1 MRPGTQRE
9 RWPASVSSRI
19 AATSSSSA
27 ASTRPFAAKTSAQHV
42 RQNARS
48 VTWSYRLTNSSRT
61 LLHCCGL
68 LGVAGP
74 LTGEHQGAADVG
86 ERLETCRLTACRGGH
101 SLVEVSE
108 SLINGAQ
115 RDLGETELGERAQLE
130 VGVARP
136 QRDVE
141 RLRCQARRLIGVS
154 SLLGTRQIKPPLLG
168 ARRYVAKQAL
178 GPSEPTTRS
187 RVVSERECVFARK
200 PECDSRS
207 ARELAVASKTGVRSL
222 ARNDGIALLA
232 EPPEGATEPVERLR
246 ELLDRERAF
255 KRRAGRR
262 PVARG
267 ECLVALGN
275 RRLRRSRSHS

>member
-1 MRPGTQRE
+1 MSARRAAGGTQRE

-68 LGVAGP
+68 SASPARSHASIKVQQTSANVSRLAGSPLVA
-74 LTGEHQGAADVG
+74 AAIASS
-86 ERLETCRLTACRGGH
+86 RCASPWSTAP
-101 SLVEVSE
+101 E
-108 SLINGAQ
+108 

-136 QRDVE
+136 QRDIE
-141 RLRCQARRLIGVS
+141 RLRCQAGRLIGVS
-154 SLLGTRQIKPPLLG
+154 SLLGTRQVKPPFLG

-187 RVVSERECVFARK
+187 RVVSERECVLAGK
-200 PECDSRS
+200 PERDSRS
-207 ARELAVASKTGVRSL
+207 ARELAVASKAGVRSL
-222 ARNDGIALLA
+222 ALNDGIALLA

-246 ELLDRERAF
+246 ELLDRSSAASNAERA
-255 KRRAGRR
+255 AAQS
-262 PVARG
+262 PEAS
-267 ECLVALGN
+267 A
-275 RRLRRSRSHS
+275 S